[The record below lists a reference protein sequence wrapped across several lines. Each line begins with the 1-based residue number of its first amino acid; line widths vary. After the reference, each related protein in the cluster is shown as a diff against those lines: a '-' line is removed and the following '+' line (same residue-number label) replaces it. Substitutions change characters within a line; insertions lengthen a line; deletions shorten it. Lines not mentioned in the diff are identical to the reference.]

1 MPIDLTHDTLIPF
14 SNLPGWTTQHLGRRI
29 HPSTLHRWR
38 LRGVRGVRLDTV
50 LIGGTRYTSTEAL
63 SRFFAATTA
72 AADGQPFQSQPAD
85 TRQDDADAAF
95 LAKHG
100 I

>member
-1 MPIDLTHDTLIPF
+1 MIDVTHDTLIPF
-14 SNLPGWTTQHLGRRI
+14 SALPGWTAKNVGKRI

-38 LRGVRGVRLDTV
+38 LRGVRGVRLGTV

-72 AADGQPFQSQPAD
+72 AADGQPVESYAADKHQDAAD
-85 TRQDDADAAF
+85 TAF
-95 LAKHG
+95 LARHG